1 MFYINLYLFIKMVVI
16 SNIIWIDPNADNE
29 ENRGYLKDLQSY
41 NYFKIK
47 CFKNIDE
54 AINIIKKIE
63 FEETYIILSGRLYI
77 KFIEKFKENLK
88 DVYIIPKIII
98 FTENKDKFIEYNKE
112 YSNILNHP
120 FYNLGGIKTSFD
132 EIIKFILNPINKK
145 ILNRDDEGQLTFEY
159 IDSKEKL
166 GLPLLYKSLI
176 EVTPNDKIDIFT
188 KNIFE
193 KYSKDSISIK
203 NLLNS
208 IKDIPNIP
216 IELLSKYYARLYT
229 AEPDDNKKK
238 SFYSEINKE
247 LRENKTQNYL
257 PYIKALYEGIKV
269 KSLSLCSNNILYRGT
284 NLLKKEIGM
293 IKMLLEIQLLLVN
306 LLFFYLNTFLLF
318 LFLFLIN

>member
-1 MFYINLYLFIKMVVI
+1 MVVI
-16 SNIIWIDPNADNE
+16 SNIIWIDPNVDNE
-29 ENRGYLKDLQSY
+29 ENRGFLKDLQSY
-41 NYFKIK
+41 NYFNIEY
-47 CFKNIDE
+47 FKNIDE

-63 FEETYIILSGRLYI
+63 FEETYIILNGRLYI

-98 FTENKDKFIEYNKE
+98 FTENKEKFIEYNKE

-132 EIIKFILNPINKK
+132 EIKKFILNPINKK

-229 AEPDDNKKK
+229 AEAEKNK

-257 PYIKALYEGIKV
+257 PYIKALY
-269 KSLSLCSNNILYRGT
+269 
-284 NLLKKEIGM
+284 
-293 IKMLLEIQLLLVN
+293 
-306 LLFFYLNTFLLF
+306 
-318 LFLFLIN
+318 